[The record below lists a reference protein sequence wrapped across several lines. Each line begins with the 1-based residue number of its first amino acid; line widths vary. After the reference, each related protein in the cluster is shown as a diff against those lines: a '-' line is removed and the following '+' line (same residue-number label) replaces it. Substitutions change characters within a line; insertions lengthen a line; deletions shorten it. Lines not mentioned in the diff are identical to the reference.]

1 MLIHPTILSISFTH
15 NHPLQSAHAL
25 SFRPISKGHSAS
37 SAHHWHETKLFLD
50 HGEDQTILADREINP
65 TKPDFYRLYDEW
77 RKKELGSD
85 QGKPMFEQMNAEIAA
100 YNDANSGNGGRAA
113 MHIFKGAPS
122 FSSESDPET
131 DGDDA
136 LKQKRAKNLRE
147 SNQ

>member
-1 MLIHPTILSISFTH
+1 MIFEY
-15 NHPLQSAHAL
+15 
-25 SFRPISKGHSAS
+25 FSKGHSAS
-37 SAHHWHETKLFLD
+37 LTHHWHETKLLLD

-100 YNDANSGNGGRAA
+100 YNDANSGNGGRAT
-113 MHIFKGAPS
+113 MQIFKGVPC

-136 LKQKRAKNLRE
+136 PKQKCAKKSKRE
-147 SNQ
+147 QPMIIAILLLYVLL